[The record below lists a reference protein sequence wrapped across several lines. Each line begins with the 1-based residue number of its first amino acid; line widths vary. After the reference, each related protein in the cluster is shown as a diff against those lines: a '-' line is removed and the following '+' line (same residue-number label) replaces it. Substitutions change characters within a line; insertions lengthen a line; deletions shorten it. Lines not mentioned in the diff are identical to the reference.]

1 MDKQNSRWQ
10 PMTLRE
16 IVGLFVLPIKKPPD
30 GKEKP
35 MNVFKVSFSHA
46 WDKWHDFTFVT
57 CRSKSEAIQKAMAE
71 IDIPEVANEKLIITV
86 ALESRM
92 GKRKVGK

>member
-1 MDKQNSRWQ
+1 
-10 PMTLRE
+10 
-16 IVGLFVLPIKKPPD
+16 
-30 GKEKP
+30 

-57 CRSKSEAIQKAMAE
+57 CRNKREAIRKALEE
-71 IDIPEVANEKLIITV
+71 IDLPEIANEKIIITV